1 MTSRLLEGVRV
12 VDMTEV
18 WAGPM
23 GASMLGDLGA
33 DVIKVE
39 SFPRP
44 SSITRTTPPAPGG
57 DDDPPWERISIH
69 HMANR
74 NKRNLTLNIRMDEGA
89 EALRKLIAEADVF
102 IEAYSAGTVERL
114 GFGWE
119 AVRALNPNV
128 VMLSMPGWGSEGPYQ
143 GYVTLGSGLDSTIG
157 HASLRG
163 YPDRPLEQ
171 IPPIFHTD
179 ATGAVALVQAIVT
192 GLSQRDQT
200 GAGCFIDM
208 SQAEAFAWQLPGAF
222 AEVTLNDRLPE
233 RLGNRDPHV
242 VPHGAYRAAG
252 GETEDATADSL
263 PPLREA
269 AWVVIEARTDAHW
282 RAIATA
288 AGHPEW
294 ADLGHPWA
302 TVVGR
307 LRARSEVDAA
317 LAAYAATG
325 TAEAIADAIS
335 EAGGIA
341 APVKHHSSYLTNEQF
356 ASRDW
361 LNAIA
366 HRYMGVQLMP
376 GFLWQLEP
384 DPPSVDI
391 AAGLLGEY
399 NTEILTE
406 LGYSEADIA
415 AFEEA
420 GVIGNAYPG

>member
-1 MTSRLLEGVRV
+1 MSGRLLEGVRV
-12 VDMTEV
+12 VDLTEV

-57 DDDPPWERISIH
+57 DDDPPWERIAIH

-74 NKRNLTLNIRMDEGA
+74 NKRNLTLNIRMEEGA
-89 EALRKLIAEADVF
+89 EALRKLIAEADVY
-102 IEAYSAGTVERL
+102 IEAYSAGTVDRL

-119 AVRALNPNV
+119 AVRELNPRL

-143 GYVTLGSGLDSTIG
+143 GYVTLGSGLDSTVG

-163 YPDRPLEQ
+163 YPERPVEQ
-171 IPPIFHTD
+171 TPPIFHTD

-192 GLSQRDQT
+192 GLAQRDQT

-222 AEVTLNDRLPE
+222 AEVTMNDRLPE
-233 RLGNRDPHV
+233 RLGNRDPQI
-242 VPHGAYRAAG
+242 VPHRAYRAAG
-252 GETEDATADSL
+252 GEAEDATAESP
-263 PPLREA
+263 PPLQES
-269 AWVVIEARTDAHW
+269 AWVVIEARTDAEW
-282 RAIATA
+282 RGVATA

-317 LAAYAATG
+317 MAEFAASG
-325 TAEAIADAIS
+325 TAEAVADAIS
-335 EAGGIA
+335 AAGGIA
-341 APVKHHSSYLTNEQF
+341 APVKHHSSFLTNSQF
-356 ASRDW
+356 ASRGW
-361 LNAIA
+361 LQPVE

-384 DPPSVDI
+384 DAPSVDI

-399 NTEILTE
+399 NAEVLTE
-406 LGYSEADIA
+406 LGYSAEEIA
-415 AFEEA
+415 AFEER